1 MWPGN
6 TTDVKTLIPVIDKL
20 QKRFSINSVCVVADR
35 GMISGETI
43 KALSDKKRNIPYI
56 LGTRM
61 RKVKEIKEII
71 ESHIDIDTFTEVYA
85 VIVPYLFT

>member
-35 GMISGETI
+35 GMISEETI

-56 LGTRM
+56 LGARM
-61 RKVKEIKEII
+61 RKVKEIK
-71 ESHIDIDTFTEVYA
+71 
-85 VIVPYLFT
+85 

>member
-20 QKRFSINSVCVVADR
+20 QKRFSINSVSVVADR
-35 GMISGETI
+35 GMISEETI

-85 VIVPYLFT
+85 VIVSYLFT